1 MSGKKY
7 IIADSLSRQ
16 LYIILEIKEEDS
28 KEEDIKDF
36 IDT

>member
-1 MSGKKY
+1 MLGKKY
-7 IIADSLSRQ
+7 IVANSLSHR
-16 LYIILEIKEEDS
+16 LRMILEVEEEDS

>member
-7 IIADSLSRQ
+7 IVANSLSRR
-16 LYIILEIKEEDS
+16 LRIILEIEEEDS
-28 KEEDIKDF
+28 EEEDIEDF

>member
-1 MSGKKY
+1 MSRKKY
-7 IIADSLSRQ
+7 IAANSLSRR
-16 LYIILEIKEEDS
+16 LCIILEIKEEDS